1 MSFELSQLFSETSY
15 AASKRG
21 PPLVADEKSVPAKSR
36 CPSHPAT
43 RRFLGIAACSQKTLP
58 GHHPPHRPQSL
69 IFILIFIFIFFFS
82 FFFFLLLQTACMHIF
97 ATTTLTLYATIYLDS
112 IRVFN
117 KHLEGEKLK
126 EKLQKH
132 RVIPGKWQKSKI
144 TCTFNWNKPFHPT
157 LLCFMARWYGL
168 VSASPSLCL

>member
-1 MSFELSQLFSETSY
+1 MCIFSNLWPSWRHPKFMSFELSQLFSETSY

-58 GHHPPHRPQSL
+58 RHHPPHHPHYL
-69 IFILIFIFIFFFS
+69 IFILILIFIFFFFS
-82 FFFFLLLQTACMHIF
+82 FFFLLQTAYRHIF

-112 IRVFN
+112 IRGF
-117 KHLEGEKLK
+117 
-126 EKLQKH
+126 Q
-132 RVIPGKWQKSKI
+132 Q
-144 TCTFNWNKPFHPT
+144 T
-157 LLCFMARWYGL
+157 LGR
-168 VSASPSLCL
+168 

>member
-21 PPLVADEKSVPAKSR
+21 PPPVADEKSDPAKSR

-58 GHHPPHRPQSL
+58 RHHPRHHPHSL
-69 IFILIFIFIFFFS
+69 IFILVFIFIFLFS
-82 FFFFLLLQTACMHIF
+82 FFFFLFQTANMHIF

-132 RVIPGKWQKSKI
+132 RVIPGKGKNNRYIQLK
-144 TCTFNWNKPFHPT
+144 
-157 LLCFMARWYGL
+157 
-168 VSASPSLCL
+168 